1 MKADAQIVSRVL
13 RRGGM
18 LPVSSRR
25 DGIQV
30 RRAVTGGA
38 LVVASV
44 AGDSKREAKLIG
56 QAGEILTLAG
66 YSINRLCVREHHSN
80 ILHVTEGKATK

>member
-1 MKADAQIVSRVL
+1 MKANPQIVSRVL

-18 LPVSSRR
+18 LPVSSNR

-30 RRAVTGGA
+30 KRAVTGGA

-44 AGDSKREAKLIG
+44 AGDDKCEAKLVE
-56 QAGEILTLAG
+56 QAREILALAG
-66 YSINRLCVREHHSN
+66 YLVNRLAVRDHNSN
-80 ILHVTEGKATK
+80 ILHVTERVTK